1 MEDDE
6 KGLKDSIEDCDDLI
20 DWANQ
25 ETERPQWV
33 LTRQDDNGFEVEMF
47 RFNTENEAKRVAK
60 KYQDRGHKQLYM
72 VYKIT

>member
-60 KYQDRGHKQLYM
+60 KYQDRGQKQLYM